1 MFKRISCL
9 ALCLILLSG
18 ICVQQVV
25 AAGNEID
32 VSDVT
37 SHEPVEVQNDKPA
50 APALYV
56 DGTLVERGAL
66 IYRDEIP
73 YVSLR
78 YAATAL
84 RPDATVIWTGDYAQI
99 TAEGLAITVN
109 PELTYV
115 VANDRYLYL
124 PKGVLYENGM
134 IRIPAHMM
142 AKIFD
147 AEYSADPVTKDI
159 TFTTGSGSLVPASE
173 FYNKDDLYWLSHIIH
188 AESGNQ
194 PLEGKIA
201 VGNVVL
207 NRTADTSP
215 TFPNS
220 IYGVIHQKNQF
231 SPVKNGT
238 INLTPNEES
247 VLAAKLCLD
256 GAVVLPTALWFNSAR
271 SNSWAA
277 KHKTYITT
285 IGGHAFYA

>member
-9 ALCLILLSG
+9 ALCLILISG
-18 ICVQQVV
+18 ISVQQVV

-37 SHEPVEVQNDKPA
+37 SPELVEVQNDKPA

-56 DGTLVERGAL
+56 DGALVEQGAL

-109 PELTYV
+109 PDLTYV

-124 PKGVLYENGM
+124 PEGVLYENGM

-142 AKIFD
+142 AKVFN
-147 AEYSADPVTKDI
+147 AECSADPVTKDI
-159 TFTTGSGSLVPASE
+159 SFTTGSGSLVPGSE

-207 NRTADTSP
+207 NRAADTSP